1 MEVTYNAYRPFFRPR
16 LLAVATRRSGAC
28 RSAAGGLHRDCRCAN
43 PTVGCGSVAIS
54 GASHRVLDTLRTASA
69 QPELHR
75 PHRGDS
81 HARRHQAQHGNPDFQ
96 RRHACWHRARPYPYN
111 ASGRIKFAARNP
123 LLQVGFICVYQH
135 VRGKYGSEGD
145 YIMNRYVRGPLNPT
159 PVSDATDA
167 YDTIG

>member
-1 MEVTYNAYRPFFRPR
+1 MPTVRSSALGSLPLRLVAAALVAA
-16 LLAVATRRSGAC
+16 LLAVCTVTAVAQTPQQAVAQSQYPVLPTEFSTHFAPPAPNRSYTVRTGEIPM
-28 RSAAGGLHRDCRCAN
+28 RDGTKLNTVILISKGVMHAGIA
-43 PTVGCGSVAIS
+43 
-54 GASHRVLDTLRTASA
+54 LDRT
-69 QPELHR
+69 
-75 PHRGDS
+75 
-81 HARRHQAQHGNPDFQ
+81 
-96 RRHACWHRARPYPYN
+96 PYN